1 MNNTFGMNTIPDN
14 DNQRVGSL
22 EKYQI
27 LNTPAE
33 PAFDHIA
40 ALSAKI
46 FQVPIVLITF
56 INKDEV
62 FFKANIGLPGVK
74 SVPRAES
81 ICALSILHQ
90 NPTVFT
96 QPLSEPFIKDL
107 PLVTGPV
114 QLRFYA
120 GVPIFNKAGYAL
132 GTLCLIDRKERT
144 FSSTEEAILQDLA
157 TLVSNETEA
166 RLTIIQQKQR
176 QDQFKGQLEESEI
189 RFQNLVEQAPI
200 AIAVFQGL
208 SFKVLQANQ
217 KMLNLWNKEQDDVLG
232 QPLLTF
238 RPEMHGHPYLNVL
251 HEVFVTGESH
261 ASYEIKGP
269 VMIEGHPE
277 SYYDVMYQP
286 LKDDK
291 NEVTGVMAML
301 IDVTEERHGRQR
313 EQELNE
319 ELITANEELF
329 AINEELTHTSQ
340 ERLKAEELLRV
351 ALDTASIGT
360 WHMDLDTRVF
370 TASSRMNELFGFDAG
385 YKISEQDLIRQI
397 DPAYQE
403 DVKRLAYESV
413 RKGNPYRV
421 EYPIIGFNDQK
432 IKWLLAVGRLY
443 DNPKQQVRHFSG
455 VTMDITE
462 QKQDEIR
469 KNDFI
474 GMVSHELK
482 TPLTS
487 LKGYIQMLHQKA
499 VKKEDEYSSNA
510 LGKVEKQIIKMQT
523 LINGFLNLSG
533 LETGKIKLNIKEF
546 DICQLV
552 SDTIEDVKSGSS
564 TAHEFIPEPSE
575 GVMLVR
581 ADRDKIGQVIYNFM
595 TNTIKYAPLS
605 KQVNVS
611 CKKVGEHI
619 QVSVKDHGIGIKAAD
634 IPKIFDRFFRV
645 DNLHTQHI
653 SGFGI
658 GLYLSKEIIQRHHG
672 QIWVESNPGEG
683 TTFFFKLPVSGN

>member
-1 MNNTFGMNTIPDN
+1 MSIIPDN
-14 DNQRVGSL
+14 DSQRVESL

-27 LNTPAE
+27 FNTAAE
-33 PAFDHIA
+33 PSFDHIA
-40 ALSAKI
+40 GLAAKI

-56 INKDEV
+56 INKEEV
-62 FFKANIGLPGVK
+62 FFKANVGLPGVK

-81 ICALSILHQ
+81 ICALSILRQ
-90 NPTVFT
+90 DPTVFT

-120 GVPIFNKAGYAL
+120 GVPILNGAGYAL
-132 GTLCLIDRKERT
+132 GTLCLIDQKERT
-144 FSSTEEAILQDLA
+144 FSDNDAAVLQDLA
-157 TLVSNETEA
+157 QLVSNETEA
-166 RLTIIQQKQR
+166 RLTILQQKQ
-176 QDQFKGQLEESEI
+176 SEI
-189 RFQNLVEQAPI
+189 K
-200 AIAVFQGL
+200 FQG
-208 SFKVLQANQ
+208 
-217 KMLNLWNKEQDDVLG
+217 
-232 QPLLTF
+232 
-238 RPEMHGHPYLNVL
+238 
-251 HEVFVTGESH
+251 
-261 ASYEIKGP
+261 
-269 VMIEGHPE
+269 
-277 SYYDVMYQP
+277 
-286 LKDDK
+286 
-291 NEVTGVMAML
+291 
-301 IDVTEERHGRQR
+301 HGRKR

-329 AINEELTHTSQ
+329 AMNEELVHTSQ
-340 ERLKAEELLRV
+340 ERFKAEELLRV

-360 WHMDLDTRVF
+360 WHMDLDSRVF
-370 TASSRMNELFGFDAG
+370 TASARMNELFGFDAG
-385 YKISEQDLIRQI
+385 YQISEQDIINQI

-413 RKGNPYRV
+413 KKGAPYRV

-443 DNPKQQVRHFSG
+443 DNPKHQVRHFSG
-455 VTMDITE
+455 VTIDITE

-499 VKKEDEYSSNA
+499 VKKEDEFSSNT
-510 LGKVEKQIIKMQT
+510 LSKVEKQVIKMQT

-552 SDTIEDVKSGSS
+552 SDTIEDVKSSSS
-564 TAHEFIPEPSE
+564 TAHDFIPETSE
-575 GVMLVR
+575 GIMLVR

-605 KQVNVS
+605 GVVNVG
-611 CKKVGEHI
+611 CRQVGEHI
-619 QVSVKDHGIGIKAAD
+619 QVSVKDHGIGIQPED

-645 DNLHTQHI
+645 DNLYTQHI

-672 QIWVESNPGEG
+672 QIWVESKPGEG
-683 TTFFFKLPVSGN
+683 TTFFFKLPVSGS

>member
-27 LNTPAE
+27 FNTPAE

-40 ALSAKI
+40 ALAAKI

-74 SVPRAES
+74 AVPRAES

-90 NPTVFT
+90 DPTVFT
-96 QPLSEPFIKDL
+96 QPLLEPFIKDL

-120 GVPIFNKAGYAL
+120 GVPIFNKAGNAL

-144 FSSTEEAILQDLA
+144 FSSTEAAILQDLA

-217 KMLNLWNKEQDDVLG
+217 KMLKLWNKELDDVLG

-329 AINEELTHTSQ
+329 AINEELMHTSQ

-370 TASSRMNELFGFDAG
+370 TASSRMNELFGFDTG

-403 DVKRLAYESV
+403 HVKRLAFESV
-413 RKGNPYRV
+413 RKGAPYRV

-552 SDTIEDVKSGSS
+552 SDTIEDVKIGSS

-605 KQVNVS
+605 KEVNVS
-611 CKKVGEHI
+611 CKQVGEHI
-619 QVSVKDHGIGIKAAD
+619 QVSVKDYGIGIKPAD

-645 DNLHTQHI
+645 DNLYTQHI